1 MNRHRKL
8 EHPELKLAAL
18 ERSGK
23 KMWVQKNFAYPI
35 ESTNL
40 LMNAIYD
47 KLGRVV
53 TDELGGEDASM
64 VEIFSQYKWCEN
76 DKPIYRLTEDL
87 TMALANTE
95 PPMDTFDLDPKA
107 CVPLSGMYVALPPV
121 FRVGS
126 QQDDRTYAIEGIYI
140 VEDLIPKGMTYDPIE
155 TQVPS
160 ISFLGV
166 GEDLAKGAWWDN
178 ETGPSRD
185 DTIIHFTV
193 IQGKDIRPMVKGLS
207 YPTDPEGIG
216 SLMGVPELTKL
227 AINLLWMLQYVPHAI
242 SKAVVPDGELKGK
255 KDRARRRE
263 IARMNQKGRTHKGY
277 LLMDLSTD
285 QRKESIGAPV
295 SSTTV
300 RSHIV
305 RGHIHNYWMNDPK
318 DKKPVEVKVVG
329 DTTKYL
335 VPKWVLPYRKGAQQ
349 SK

>member
-1 MNRHRKL
+1 MNRHRKI
-8 EHPELKLAAL
+8 EYPEIMLAQL
-18 ERSGK
+18 HRQGKRMWGK
-23 KMWVQKNFAYPI
+23 KDFTYPI
-35 ESTNL
+35 ESTGRL
-40 LMNAIYD
+40 IGAIYG
-47 KLGRVV
+47 KMGRTV
-53 TDELGGEDASM
+53 TTDATKIQ
-64 VEIFSQYKWCEN
+64 VFSQYKWCEN

-121 FRVGS
+121 FLIGNP
-126 QQDDRTYAIEGIYI
+126 QDNKAYAVEGIYI
-140 VEDLIPKGMTYDPIE
+140 VEDLIPKEWDAPDPAA
-155 TQVPS
+155 TQVPG

-166 GEDLAKGAWWDN
+166 GEDLAKGAWLGRT
-178 ETGPSRD
+178 EGPSRD
-185 DTIIHFTV
+185 DTLIHFGV

-207 YPTDPEGIG
+207 YPTDPKGV
-216 SLMGVPELTKL
+216 SKLMGVPELTKL

-242 SKAVVPDGELKGK
+242 SRTVLPDGELKGK

-277 LLMDLSTD
+277 LLMDLSTE
-285 QRKESIGAPV
+285 QRKASTEASV

-300 RSHIV
+300 RAHIV

-318 DKKPVEVKVVG
+318 DKKPIEVKVVG

-335 VPKWVLPYRKGAQQ
+335 VPKWVLPYRKGA
-349 SK
+349 